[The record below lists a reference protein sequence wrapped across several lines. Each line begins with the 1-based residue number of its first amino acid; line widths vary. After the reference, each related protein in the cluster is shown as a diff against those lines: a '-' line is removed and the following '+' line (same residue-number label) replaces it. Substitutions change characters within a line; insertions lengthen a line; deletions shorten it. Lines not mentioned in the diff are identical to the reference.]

1 MEIINRKKIASVSLA
16 EVSIS
21 QDELE
26 VFETAIKFALKKLT
40 EDEIEML
47 FGATKEEL
55 EGSLEDLQLISQ
67 KTDKHKLE
75 PAF

>member
-1 MEIINRKKIASVSLA
+1 MKILQTKTIASVNLA
-16 EVSIS
+16 EISVS

-26 VFETAIKFALKKLT
+26 IFETALKFALKKLT

-55 EGSLEDLQLISQ
+55 EESLEDLQLISK
-67 KTDKHKLE
+67 KTNKHKLYQV
-75 PAF
+75 A